1 MYEDMLTIHETICSC
16 RFSPC
21 ALINSE
27 AVHHLNT
34 QSMKEKRANLQAFK
48 EKAKVVL
55 SRYKDLFP
63 NWVREIVNAVSILFS
78 VIIVATVSI

>member
-1 MYEDMLTIHETICSC
+1 MNICSLC
-16 RFSPC
+16 ALRFSPC

-55 SRYKDLFP
+55 ARYKDLFP
-63 NWVREIVNAVSILFS
+63 NWVRESLTAFS
-78 VIIVATVSI
+78 FFMRE

>member
-1 MYEDMLTIHETICSC
+1 MCDAH

-21 ALINSE
+21 ALITAE

-63 NWVREIVNAVSILFS
+63 NWVRPQFDSIL
-78 VIIVATVSI
+78 VWR

>member
-1 MYEDMLTIHETICSC
+1 L
-16 RFSPC
+16 RFPAC
-21 ALINSE
+21 ALITAE

-34 QSMKEKRANLQAFK
+34 QSMREKRANLQAFK

-63 NWVREIVNAVSILFS
+63 NWVRANSIIMRLLLWGLAG
-78 VIIVATVSI
+78 VD